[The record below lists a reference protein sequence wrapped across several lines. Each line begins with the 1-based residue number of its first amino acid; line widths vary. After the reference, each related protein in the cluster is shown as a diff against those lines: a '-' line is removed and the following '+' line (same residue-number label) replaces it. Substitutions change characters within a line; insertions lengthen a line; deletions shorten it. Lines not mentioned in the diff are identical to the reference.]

1 MAGSGIDVL
10 VVGSGL
16 AGTSAAIE
24 AARAGAKVA
33 LASLGDTFSGSS
45 FHGGTWGLGLV
56 GPASEADR
64 DDLAS
69 TILEVGRGVAD
80 PALVRQLVEGV
91 CPAVAW
97 LEGMGVEL
105 RQPHD
110 PSQRAY
116 VPCFDHRPRS
126 WHGLVRTSLRR
137 AWQRELD
144 RLGVLALPHTEL
156 VDVVEREGAVQGAV
170 LFDHATGE
178 ATLVPCGA
186 VVLATG
192 GLAGLYERRLGAP
205 DSCGSAHG
213 IALAHGCEL
222 VNAEFLQMMP
232 GLVSPVRGV
241 VVNEKALRFSSV
253 DVPAPLLEERSG
265 YGPFTS
271 RLASSA
277 VDRLICAA
285 GPEGLPL
292 SHRLPDE
299 PDELVADYFSWLAAT
314 YGIDPEDEV
323 RVALFAHASNGGIAV
338 GADCSCAGGPRGLYA
353 CGECAG
359 GIHGADRLGGLASA
373 AALVFGRVAGT
384 CAAHAAGQGHA
395 PASPLAPEW
404 EASPLAG
411 EALGKA
417 RRLMSAHAMVGRTRE
432 GLGEALRGIGE
443 ARSELRATARP
454 AGDATSGAATLRAHH
469 QLAAAS
475 AMLAAMLA
483 REESR
488 GSHHRADHPGED
500 PSLAC
505 QIRVGRDGATRRAAL
520 PYQNW

>member
-24 AARAGAKVA
+24 AARAGAEVA

-97 LEGMGVEL
+97 LEAMGVEL

-253 DVPAPLLEERSG
+253 DVPAPLLEERSSF
-265 YGPFTS
+265 YSLTENAPPTTPPAPYP
-271 RLASSA
+271 R
-277 VDRLICAA
+277 RA
-285 GPEGLPL
+285 G
-292 SHRLPDE
+292 
-299 PDELVADYFSWLAAT
+299 
-314 YGIDPEDEV
+314 
-323 RVALFAHASNGGIAV
+323 
-338 GADCSCAGGPRGLYA
+338 
-353 CGECAG
+353 
-359 GIHGADRLGGLASA
+359 
-373 AALVFGRVAGT
+373 FGRPGGVGGAG
-384 CAAHAAGQGHA
+384 APQGGGG
-395 PASPLAPEW
+395 SPPFFF
-404 EASPLAG
+404 
-411 EALGKA
+411 
-417 RRLMSAHAMVGRTRE
+417 
-432 GLGEALRGIGE
+432 
-443 ARSELRATARP
+443 
-454 AGDATSGAATLRAHH
+454 
-469 QLAAAS
+469 
-475 AMLAAMLA
+475 
-483 REESR
+483 
-488 GSHHRADHPGED
+488 
-500 PSLAC
+500 
-505 QIRVGRDGATRRAAL
+505 
-520 PYQNW
+520 